1 MGYKRAARVL
11 FASAD
16 MRLAAAAVAAASRSG
31 SGWLVTHAVRGD
43 ALADNEITQFDLI
56 IVLDAPSHAAL
67 EAHCAAGA
75 SLPPRRFYACGSEA
89 EVIERVNGM
98 VNGMRMLARVEE

>member
-31 SGWLVTHAVRGD
+31 SGWLETHAVRSD
-43 ALADNEITQFDLI
+43 ALGDLAVAQFDLI
-56 IVLDAPSHAAL
+56 IVLDAASNAAL
-67 EAHCAAGA
+67 EAFCTAEVRV
-75 SLPPRRFYACGSEA
+75 PPRRFYACESEA
-89 EVIERVNGM
+89 EVVARVNGM
-98 VNGMRMLARVEE
+98 VNGMRMLARADQ